1 MSNYQFRPQNLVL
14 ATLGLSLATFMQVL
28 DTTIANVALPTIAG
42 NLGVSSDQST
52 WVITSFAVCNAIAL
66 PLTGWV
72 SRTIGETKLF
82 LGAVIMFA
90 ITSFLCGMAQS
101 MNELILFRALQGFFS
116 GPLFPMS
123 QTLMMA
129 IFPRDKRGLA
139 LALIGMVTVVA
150 PIVGPITGG
159 WITDNYSWRWI
170 FYINVP
176 IGIFAALVVFMQLR
190 GRQEDTVRNPIDF
203 GGLSLLVIGVGA
215 LQIML
220 DKGNDLDWFSSSFI
234 VSLGLVSLVSLV
246 AFVIWELT
254 SDHPIVNL
262 SLFRDRNFT
271 SGTIALVFGYA
282 AFFAIALI
290 LPQWLQINMG
300 YTAIWAGLAAAPMGV
315 IPLLTSS
322 LMGKYSHKFD
332 LRLLV
337 TGSFMVMGASSFMRA
352 GFNLQ
357 VDFASVALVQLFM
370 GLGVVLFFMPLT
382 TILLSN
388 LEHHEIADGSGL
400 ATFLRVLGGSFASSL
415 SIWLWDRREI
425 FHRAQLNEN
434 ISLLNDKAVHYLQQ
448 MGGVT
453 QSNLAQIER
462 ILQQQ
467 AVMMSTIDYFTLLG
481 WMFIGLIVI
490 IWFAKPPFFH
500 SH

>member
-1 MSNYQFRPQNLVL
+1 
-14 ATLGLSLATFMQVL
+14 
-28 DTTIANVALPTIAG
+28 
-42 NLGVSSDQST
+42 
-52 WVITSFAVCNAIAL
+52 
-66 PLTGWV
+66 
-72 SRTIGETKLF
+72 
-82 LGAVIMFA
+82 
-90 ITSFLCGMAQS
+90 
-101 MNELILFRALQGFFS
+101 
-116 GPLFPMS
+116 
-123 QTLMMA
+123 MMA

-271 SGTIALVFGYA
+271 AGTIALVFGYA

-300 YTAIWAGLAAAPMGV
+300 
-315 IPLLTSS
+315 
-322 LMGKYSHKFD
+322 
-332 LRLLV
+332 
-337 TGSFMVMGASSFMRA
+337 
-352 GFNLQ
+352 
-357 VDFASVALVQLFM
+357 
-370 GLGVVLFFMPLT
+370 
-382 TILLSN
+382 
-388 LEHHEIADGSGL
+388 
-400 ATFLRVLGGSFASSL
+400 
-415 SIWLWDRREI
+415 
-425 FHRAQLNEN
+425 
-434 ISLLNDKAVHYLQQ
+434 
-448 MGGVT
+448 
-453 QSNLAQIER
+453 
-462 ILQQQ
+462 
-467 AVMMSTIDYFTLLG
+467 
-481 WMFIGLIVI
+481 
-490 IWFAKPPFFH
+490 
-500 SH
+500 